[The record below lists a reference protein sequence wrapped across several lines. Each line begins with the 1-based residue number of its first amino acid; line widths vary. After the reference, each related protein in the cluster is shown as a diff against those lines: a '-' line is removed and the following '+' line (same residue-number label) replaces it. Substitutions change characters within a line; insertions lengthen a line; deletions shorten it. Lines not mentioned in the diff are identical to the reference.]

1 MSENKELLNLKENN
15 KKDWDTVLETE
26 TNFAPLVDIYETND
40 DFMLI
45 ANMPGVKRD
54 GVQVKLEDGTLII
67 FGKVNYSE
75 VVNRKYIL
83 NENEIGNYYRKFKI
97 SNNIDES
104 KIEASYENGQLT
116 VRLPKHERVKPITIE
131 IK

>member
-1 MSENKELLNLKENN
+1 MNENKEIINIKENQN
-15 KKDWDTVLETE
+15 RDWDTVLETE
-26 TNFAPLVDIYETND
+26 ISFAPLVDIYETDD

-54 GVQVKLEDGTLII
+54 GVQVKLDDGTLVI
-67 FGKVNYSE
+67 FGKINYGE
-75 VVNRKYIL
+75 VVKRKYIL
-83 NENEIGNYYRKFKI
+83 NESEIGNYYRKFKI
-97 SNNIDES
+97 SNNIDVS
-104 KIEASYENGQLT
+104 KIDASYENGQLV